1 MGQTEKDENKAALNA
16 DRATQGENPGISK
29 EYVQLKANTALF
41 RRARGRVFLGARAC
55 CSVAVLTFAEGLC
68 CRRWRIL
75 ETVVQNH
82 APSSAL

>member
-1 MGQTEKDENKAALNA
+1 MQTEPPKE
-16 DRATQGENPGISK
+16 ENPGISK
-29 EYVQLKANTALF
+29 AYVQLKANTALF
-41 RRARGRVFLGARAC
+41 LRARGRVFLGAQAC

-82 APSSAL
+82 APSLAL